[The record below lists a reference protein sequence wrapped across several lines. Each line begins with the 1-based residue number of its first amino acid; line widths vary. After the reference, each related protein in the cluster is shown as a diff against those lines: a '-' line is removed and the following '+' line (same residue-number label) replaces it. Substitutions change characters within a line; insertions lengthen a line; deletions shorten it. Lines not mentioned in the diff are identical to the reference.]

1 MASQIPST
9 WGQMRCVYA
18 KNSSGWNGG
27 VNNVVYPYGIY
38 ASSPSSVLFRLPLI
52 ARYIFQVQPI
62 AEVGIDESYSLNRFF
77 FGNSPSVGGL
87 IPDKEW
93 SYIKG
98 KTVTTGGG
106 TTITFAITDDAQF
119 NYYGQTIESEETAF
133 SVESIEG
140 FTSF

>member
-18 KNSSGWNGG
+18 KNSYGWYGN
-27 VNNVVYPYGIY
+27 VNNIVYPYGIY
-38 ASSPSSVLFRLPLI
+38 PSSPSSVLFRLPLI
-52 ARYIFQVQPI
+52 AKYIFKPQPI
-62 AEVGIDESYSLNRFF
+62 AEIGTGEYYTLNSFY

-93 SYIKG
+93 AYIKG
-98 KTVTTGGG
+98 KTVTTSGGP
-106 TTITFAITDDAQF
+106 TFAITDDAQF
-119 NYYGQTIESEETAF
+119 NYLGQTIEGEEVGF

>member
-18 KNSSGWNGG
+18 KNSYGWYGNL
-27 VNNVVYPYGIY
+27 NNIVYPYGIY
-38 ASSPSSVLFRLPLI
+38 PSSPSSVLFRLPLI
-52 ARYIFQVQPI
+52 ARYIFQSQPI
-62 AEVGIDESYSLNRFF
+62 AEIGFRETYASTSFF
-77 FGNSPSVGGL
+77 FGNSPSVGGI

-93 SYIKG
+93 AYIKG

-106 TTITFAITDDAQF
+106 TTTTFAITDDAQF
-119 NYYGQTIESEETAF
+119 NYFGQTIEGEEIGF

-140 FTSF
+140 FTAF